1 MNKNRK
7 RSQQLHN
14 ISNSHNKHL
23 EKYNIT
29 NIKKQST
36 PCTGDNLMSENK
48 KQFNT
53 TIFKSAIGL
62 QIYIAKISCPDI
74 SFAFHKIEKNQNP
87 LPYQIGTKY

>member
-29 NIKKQST
+29 NIKNQST
-36 PCTGDNLMSENK
+36 PYTGDNLISENK
-48 KQFNT
+48 KNHLTRQYS
-53 TIFKSAIGL
+53 KVQL
-62 QIYIAKISCPDI
+62 DR
-74 SFAFHKIEKNQNP
+74 
-87 LPYQIGTKY
+87 